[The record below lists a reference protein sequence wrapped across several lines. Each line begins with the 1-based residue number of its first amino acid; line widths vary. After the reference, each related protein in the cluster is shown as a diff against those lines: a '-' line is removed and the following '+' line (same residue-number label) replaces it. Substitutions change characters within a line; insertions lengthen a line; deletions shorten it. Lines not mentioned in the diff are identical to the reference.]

1 MQEHKKGGGMIPI
14 ILTIPVIITGG
25 IINNPPTHICLTLS
39 DYLLTR
45 LQKMQRIIIR
55 NKFDVI
61 SEYNNSTVAL
71 IRDKK
76 TGGYNNSTYRYEAE
90 TIHVKATHFYCTA
103 NIVYSDTSMKSSG
116 VFFKELNRIIKVLHL
131 PVIEMPKYI
140 NDGNEIIRDIV
151 KIRMA
156 SNT

>member
-1 MQEHKKGGGMIPI
+1 MPI
-14 ILTIPVIITGG
+14 ILNIPVITLGG

-39 DYLLTR
+39 DFLLTR
-45 LQKMQRIIIR
+45 LQKMQRVIIR

-61 SEYNNSTVAL
+61 SEYNGEPIYL
-71 IRDKK
+71 IKNNK
-76 TGGYNNSTYRYEAE
+76 TGIYANSTYSYEAE
-90 TIHVKATHFYCTA
+90 TIHVKSSHFYCTA
-103 NIVYSDTSMKSSG
+103 NISFTDTSVKSTG

-140 NDGNEIIRDIV
+140 NDDNEVIRDIV